1 MEPIVVAVVLA
12 LLTTGILLRRIWL
25 DTHGQRDD
33 LPRRSEPDD
42 RPHPNWSEDDQPEDI
57 FGKP

>member
-1 MEPIVVAVVLA
+1 MKTILVGVVLV

-33 LPRRSEPDD
+33 LPSHGEPNE
-42 RPHPNWSEDDQPEDI
+42 PNPNWSENDQPEDI
-57 FGKP
+57 FGKL